1 MCRPACLIIHTGTR
15 SVFSPR
21 AARIRRG
28 SIVFPDESTFVW
40 GIGVAFGI
48 GVVAFGAVVGG
59 ADGWAEKEWA
69 RGAVEA
75 AATMAR
81 RAEENFIVY
90 VSLSSLFYILLY
102 ICLFWGRRVWDEN
115 ALFCAAKSDEA
126 LLGRPGV

>member
-1 MCRPACLIIHTGTR
+1 
-15 SVFSPR
+15 
-21 AARIRRG
+21 
-28 SIVFPDESTFVW
+28 
-40 GIGVAFGI
+40 
-48 GVVAFGAVVGG
+48 VVGG